1 MKTEIMYRIAV
12 QWMAENDSIDKMERQ
27 AIGRLMTSMLVADLF
42 KKPDSEVA
50 GDIIKTRKALF
61 GEIIENS

>member
-12 QWMAENDSIDKMERQ
+12 QWIAENDSIDKMERQ

-50 GDIIKTRKALF
+50 GDILKTRKALF